1 MINIP
6 LISHTCILDTNP
18 LREIYVSNGTDSS
31 PPSVQCIFTDDLL
44 ITNEYSTGCLY
55 YNISGGPVNVPRS
68 PPDEP
73 NVTTD
78 IPNTLA
84 SYTGLI
90 CFVSVP
96 LIHERC
102 RGISID
108 SGIKHS
114 VSVYLCILT
123 I

>member
-18 LREIYVSNGTDSS
+18 LREIYVTNGTDSS

-44 ITNEYSTGCLY
+44 ITNKYSTGCLY
-55 YNISGGPVNVPRS
+55 YNILGGPVNVPRL
-68 PPDEP
+68 PDEP
-73 NVTTD
+73 NVTTV

-96 LIHERC
+96 FHEHC
-102 RGISID
+102 REISVH

-114 VSVYLCILT
+114 ASMYLCILT